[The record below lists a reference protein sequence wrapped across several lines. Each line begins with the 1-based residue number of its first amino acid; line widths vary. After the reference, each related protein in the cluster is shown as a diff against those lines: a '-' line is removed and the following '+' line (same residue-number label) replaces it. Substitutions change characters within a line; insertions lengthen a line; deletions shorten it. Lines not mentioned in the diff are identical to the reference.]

1 MTTEQDRAKFLALIA
16 NGEHPHS
23 ARMEVGIS
31 TALSRKWM
39 QDKDFMEA
47 RAEVLETVQ
56 ELVHGSLA
64 QNMATVCDEALKSV
78 LKGVKED
85 PKLALSWLK
94 ETGALKTVGNM
105 AGLDTANAPTV
116 AGVSIT
122 INTAPP
128 GEQGGAVIDAEII
141 NE

>member
-1 MTTEQDRAKFLALIA
+1 
-16 NGEHPHS
+16 
-23 ARMEVGIS
+23 
-31 TALSRKWM
+31 M
-39 QDKDFMEA
+39 QDKDFMQA

-78 LKGVKED
+78 LEGVKED

-105 AGLDTANAPTV
+105 AGLDTTNTPTV
-116 AGVSIT
+116 EGVSIT

-128 GEQGGAVIDAEII
+128 GEQGGAVIEAEIV